1 MPVQKI
7 AGKSGYFKTGGSSGS
22 KMNITKWSGS
32 LEVKTAD
39 TTDSNDYDAA
49 TGLVWNT
56 QVPSSAKMSI
66 DVEGNY
72 DINGA
77 QAPLV
82 TAALNG
88 ASPLVITELGFTS
101 TNVFGYGNFNV
112 TNFKTDAPVDDTVT
126 FSATLISNGK
136 WNNAVSAP

>member
-7 AGKSGYFKTGGSSGS
+7 SGKAGYFKTGGSAGT

-32 LEVKTAD
+32 LEVKNSD
-39 TTDSNDYDAA
+39 TTDSNDFDAS
-49 TGLVWNT
+49 TNLVWNT
-56 QVPSSAKMSI
+56 QVPASAKMTI

-72 DINGA
+72 DVNGA

-88 ASPLVITELGFTS
+88 ASPLVIAELGFTA
-101 TNVFGYGNFNV
+101 TAVFGYGNFNV
-112 TNFKTDAPVDDTVT
+112 TNFKADSPMEDTVT
-126 FSATLISNGK
+126 YSATLTSNGK
-136 WNNAVSAP
+136 WNNGVSAP